1 MKDKEKIKISP
12 DFKILDALKLMD
24 KLMCKLLVVTE
35 GEKFISV
42 LSIGDIQRA
51 IINNI
56 PLEKTVSKIL
66 RNDISIAKN
75 TDSIEKIKS
84 MIFDLRTECMPVI
97 DKNNNIIEIYFWDD
111 FYSKSKINSKQ
122 INLPVVIMAGGIGSN

>member
-1 MKDKEKIKISP
+1 
-12 DFKILDALKLMD
+12 
-24 KLMCKLLVVTE
+24 MCKLLVVTE

-75 TDSIEKIKS
+75 TDSIEKIK
-84 MIFDLRTECMPVI
+84 I
-97 DKNNNIIEIYFWDD
+97 ND
-111 FYSKSKINSKQ
+111 F
-122 INLPVVIMAGGIGSN
+122 